1 MSFFK
6 NYQKFE
12 KLSEL
17 FKTYKN
23 VCKLG
28 EMLTNIEKQEFEEIF
43 MNLKKMFTN
52 IIDVHG
58 LKKTKKRRKKNE
70 EGKRKTKQKQTE
82 KETKRGRKNRKANRK
97 RVKR

>member
-1 MSFFK
+1 MSFLK

-12 KLSEL
+12 KHSEL

-28 EMLTNIEKQEFEEIF
+28 EMLTNIEKREFEEIF

-58 LKKTKKRRKKNE
+58 LKKTKKKEKEKRRRKKEN
-70 EGKRKTKQKQTE
+70 KTK
-82 KETKRGRKNRKANRK
+82 TK
-97 RVKR
+97 